1 MINFCQTHQI
11 LWFVQLRAG
20 EEIAAATGRNHFP
33 IHPLLRN
40 PPQSQSFITTILII
54 LIILITPAPKAIKP
68 ERSEAGRVM

>member
-1 MINFCQTHQI
+1 MFVRLTKI
-11 LWFVQLRAG
+11 LWFVQLRAA

-40 PPQSQSFITTILII
+40 PPQSQSFITII